1 MGFKKLVNDIKVEKR
16 RKLIAIY
23 CRVSTEEQSENG
35 YSIDEQ
41 ERLLEE
47 WCKKMGYVIYK
58 CYSDRGISGK
68 NIKDRPALKELLSDA
83 KAGKFDMVIS
93 WKINRVSRKLEDVLK
108 IVNLLEKNN
117 ITFKSYSEPFETD
130 TPAGRMQFQMMALI
144 GEFERGTIAQNV
156 KMGMI
161 AKAKSGNWC
170 GGRVLGYD
178 LVPNNSPEEEKKGK
192 NKLKINEKEAEIVR
206 FIFNEYSKGKGYK
219 AITNQINKL
228 GYKTKK
234 GNDFS
239 VGSIRDILTNPV
251 YIGEIRY
258 NVRQNWS
265 EKRRRNINPNPIRVK
280 GKHEAIID
288 RELWDKVQLILES
301 KKGKPSRIYDGEYP
315 LTGILRCPKCG
326 AGMVISRTTNT
337 LADGSKKRIAY
348 YCCGN
353 WKNKGTSVCNS
364 NTIRVD
370 KANEYVF
377 KKIEEL
383 VSNEAMIKAVVK
395 NINKERKDKVK
406 PAKRLLGDI
415 DKELEKLDK
424 RKRKIFEAYE
434 DDILTKEEF
443 QTRKNELNEKIRI
456 LEEEKKPLLN
466 TISEEV
472 SEEIPYEF
480 IKDILMNFSKILNS
494 SVSREQQK
502 KLLHMIISEI
512 TMNESREIESIK
524 LNINDKLVEYLVKE
538 GGVPIKGIPSSFM
551 LINVGLKVLN
561 LDVVRG
567 CKIKCVNS

>member
-83 KAGKFDMVIS
+83 KEGKFDMVIS

-551 LINVGLKVLN
+551 LINIGLKVLN
-561 LDVVRG
+561 LSIV
-567 CKIKCVNS
+567 I

>member
-192 NKLKINEKEAEIVR
+192 NKLEINEKEAEIVR
-206 FIFNEYSKGKGYK
+206 FIFNEYRKGKGYK
-219 AITNQINKL
+219 AITNKMNKL

-234 GNDFS
+234 GNNFS

-337 LADGSKKRIAY
+337 LADGTKKRIAY

-434 DDILTKEEF
+434 DDILTKDEF

-561 LDVVRG
+561 LDVV
-567 CKIKCVNS
+567 I

>member
-424 RKRKIFEAYE
+424 RKRKIFEAYD

-561 LDVVRG
+561 LDVV
-567 CKIKCVNS
+567 I

>member
-108 IVNLLEKNN
+108 IVNILEKNN

-192 NKLKINEKEAEIVR
+192 NKLEINEKEAEIVR

-219 AITNQINKL
+219 AITNKMNKL

-234 GNDFS
+234 GNNFS

-337 LADGSKKRIAY
+337 LADGTKKRIAY

-443 QTRKNELNEKIRI
+443 QTRKDELNEKIRI

-466 TISEEV
+466 TISEDV

-480 IKDILMNFSKILNS
+480 IKDVLMNFSKVLNS

-551 LINVGLKVLN
+551 LINIGLKVLN
-561 LDVVRG
+561 LSIV
-567 CKIKCVNS
+567 I

>member
-108 IVNLLEKNN
+108 IVNLLEKND

-192 NKLKINEKEAEIVR
+192 NKLEINEKEAEIVR

-234 GNDFS
+234 GNNFS

-288 RELWDKVQLILES
+288 REVWDKVQLILES
-301 KKGKPSRIYDGEYP
+301 KKGKPSRIYDGEYS

-337 LADGSKKRIAY
+337 LADGTKKRIAY

-383 VSNEAMIKAVVK
+383 VSNEAMTKVVVK

-434 DDILTKEEF
+434 DDIITKEEF
-443 QTRKNELNEKIRI
+443 QIRKDELNEKIRI

-466 TISEEV
+466 TISEDV

-480 IKDILMNFSKILNS
+480 IKDILMNFSKVLNS

-512 TMNESREIESIK
+512 TMNESREIDSIK
-524 LNINDKLVEYLVKE
+524 LNINEKLVEYLVKE

-551 LINVGLKVLN
+551 LINVGVRILN
-561 LDVVRG
+561 LDIV
-567 CKIKCVNS
+567 I

>member
-35 YSIDEQ
+35 YSIDEK

-108 IVNLLEKNN
+108 IVNILEKNN

-161 AKAKSGNWC
+161 SKAKYGNWC

-192 NKLKINEKEAEIVR
+192 NKLEINEKEAEIVR

-234 GNDFS
+234 GNNFS

-337 LADGSKKRIAY
+337 LADGTKKRIAY

-494 SVSREQQK
+494 SISREQQK

-512 TMNESREIESIK
+512 TMNESREIDSIK

-551 LINVGLKVLN
+551 LINIGIRILN
-561 LDVVRG
+561 LDIV
-567 CKIKCVNS
+567 I

>member
-1 MGFKKLVNDIKVEKR
+1 MGFKKLVNDIKIEKR
-16 RKLIAIY
+16 RKIIAIY
-23 CRVSTEEQSENG
+23 CRVSTDEQAEFG

-41 ERLLEE
+41 KRLLEE
-47 WCKKMGYVIYK
+47 WCKANDYIIYK

-83 KAGKFDMVIS
+83 KEGKFDMVIS

-108 IVNLLEKNN
+108 IVSLLEKNN

-192 NKLKINEKEAEIVR
+192 NKLEINEKEAEIVR

-234 GNDFS
+234 GNNFS

-337 LADGSKKRIAY
+337 LADGTKKRIAY

-406 PAKRLLGDI
+406 PAKRLLSDI

-434 DDILTKEEF
+434 DDIITKEEF
-443 QTRKNELNEKIRI
+443 QIRKDELNEKIRN
-456 LEEEKKPLLN
+456 LEEEKKPLLK

-551 LINVGLKVLN
+551 LINVGVRILN
-561 LDVVRG
+561 LDIV
-567 CKIKCVNS
+567 I

>member
-1 MGFKKLVNDIKVEKR
+1 MGFKKLVNDTKIEKR
-16 RKLIAIY
+16 RKIIAIY
-23 CRVSTEEQSENG
+23 CRVSTDEQAEFG

-41 ERLLEE
+41 KRLLEE
-47 WCKKMGYVIYK
+47 WCKANDYIIYK

-315 LTGILRCPKCG
+315 LTGILRRPKCG

-561 LDVVRG
+561 LDVV
-567 CKIKCVNS
+567 I

>member
-16 RKLIAIY
+16 RKLIAVY

-156 KMGMI
+156 KIGMI
-161 AKAKSGNWC
+161 AKAKNGNWC

-192 NKLKINEKEAEIVR
+192 NKLEINEKEAEIVR

-219 AITNQINKL
+219 AITNKMNKL

-234 GNDFS
+234 GNNFS

-337 LADGSKKRIAY
+337 LADGTKRRIAY

-443 QTRKNELNEKIRI
+443 QTRKDELNEKIRI

-466 TISEEV
+466 TISEDV

-480 IKDILMNFSKILNS
+480 IKDILKNFSKVLNS

-512 TMNESREIESIK
+512 TMNESREIDSIK
-524 LNINDKLVEYLVKE
+524 LNINDNLVDYLVKE

-551 LINVGLKVLN
+551 LINVGLKVLD
-561 LDVVRG
+561 LD
-567 CKIKCVNS
+567 ISI

>member
-192 NKLKINEKEAEIVR
+192 NKLEINEKEAEIVR

-219 AITNQINKL
+219 AITNKMNKL

-234 GNDFS
+234 GNNFS

-337 LADGSKKRIAY
+337 LADGTKKRIAY

-434 DDILTKEEF
+434 DDILTKDEF

-561 LDVVRG
+561 LDVV
-567 CKIKCVNS
+567 I

>member
-1 MGFKKLVNDIKVEKR
+1 MGFKKLVNDIKIEKR
-16 RKLIAIY
+16 RKIIAIY
-23 CRVSTEEQSENG
+23 CRVSTDEQAEFG

-41 ERLLEE
+41 KRLLEE
-47 WCKKMGYVIYK
+47 WCKANDYIIYK

-83 KAGKFDMVIS
+83 KEGKFDMVIS

-108 IVNLLEKNN
+108 IVNILEKNN

-192 NKLKINEKEAEIVR
+192 NKLEINEKEAEIVR

-219 AITNQINKL
+219 AITNKMNKL

-234 GNDFS
+234 GNNFS

-337 LADGSKKRIAY
+337 LADGTKKRIAY

-443 QTRKNELNEKIRI
+443 QTRKDELNEKIRI

-466 TISEEV
+466 TISDEV
-472 SEEIPYEF
+472 SEDIPYEL

-524 LNINDKLVEYLVKE
+524 LNINDKLIEYLVKE

-551 LINVGLKVLN
+551 LRNIGLKVLSLN
-561 LDVVRG
+561 
-567 CKIKCVNS
+567 ITI

>member
-192 NKLKINEKEAEIVR
+192 NKLEINEKEAEIVR

-219 AITNQINKL
+219 AITNKMNKL

-234 GNDFS
+234 GNNFS

-337 LADGSKKRIAY
+337 LADGTKKRIAY

-480 IKDILMNFSKILNS
+480 IKDILMNFSKVLNS
-494 SVSREQQK
+494 NVSREQQK

-561 LDVVRG
+561 LSIV
-567 CKIKCVNS
+567 I

>member
-1 MGFKKLVNDIKVEKR
+1 MGFNKLVNDIKVEKR

-234 GNDFS
+234 GNNFS

-561 LDVVRG
+561 LDVV
-567 CKIKCVNS
+567 I

>member
-1 MGFKKLVNDIKVEKR
+1 MGFKKLVNDIKIEKR
-16 RKLIAIY
+16 RKIIAIY
-23 CRVSTEEQSENG
+23 CRVSTDEQAEFG

-41 ERLLEE
+41 KRLLEE
-47 WCKKMGYVIYK
+47 WCKANDYIIYK

-192 NKLKINEKEAEIVR
+192 NKLEINEKEAEIVR

-561 LDVVRG
+561 LSIV
-567 CKIKCVNS
+567 I

>member
-1 MGFKKLVNDIKVEKR
+1 MGFKKLVNDIKVEKI

-480 IKDILMNFSKILNS
+480 IKDILMNFSKVLNS

-561 LDVVRG
+561 LDVV
-567 CKIKCVNS
+567 I

>member
-1 MGFKKLVNDIKVEKR
+1 MGFNKLVNDIKVEKR

-108 IVNLLEKNN
+108 IVNILEKNN

-192 NKLKINEKEAEIVR
+192 NKLEINEKEAEIVR

-234 GNDFS
+234 GNNFS

-337 LADGSKKRIAY
+337 LADGTKKRIAY

-443 QTRKNELNEKIRI
+443 QTRKDELNEKIRI

-466 TISEEV
+466 TISEDV

-480 IKDILMNFSKILNS
+480 IKDVLMNFSKVLNS

-551 LINVGLKVLN
+551 LINIGLKVLN
-561 LDVVRG
+561 LSIV
-567 CKIKCVNS
+567 I

>member
-192 NKLKINEKEAEIVR
+192 NKLEINEKEAEIVR

-219 AITNQINKL
+219 AITNKMNKL

-234 GNDFS
+234 GNNFS

-337 LADGSKKRIAY
+337 LADGTKKRIAY

-434 DDILTKEEF
+434 DDILTKDEF

-466 TISEEV
+466 IISEEV

-561 LDVVRG
+561 LDVV
-567 CKIKCVNS
+567 I

>member
-337 LADGSKKRIAY
+337 LADGTKKRIAY

-383 VSNEAMIKAVVK
+383 VSNEAVIKAVVK

-561 LDVVRG
+561 LDVV
-567 CKIKCVNS
+567 I

>member
-108 IVNLLEKNN
+108 IVNILEKNN

-538 GGVPIKGIPSSFM
+538 GGIPIKGIPSSFM

-561 LDVVRG
+561 LDVV
-567 CKIKCVNS
+567 I

>member
-192 NKLKINEKEAEIVR
+192 NKLEINEKEAEIVR

-219 AITNQINKL
+219 AITNKMNKL

-234 GNDFS
+234 GNNFS

-337 LADGSKKRIAY
+337 LADGTKKRIAY

-370 KANEYVF
+370 KANEHVF

-434 DDILTKEEF
+434 DDILTKDEF

-480 IKDILMNFSKILNS
+480 IKDILMNFSKVLNS

-512 TMNESREIESIK
+512 TMNESRKIDSIK

-551 LINVGLKVLN
+551 LKNIGLKVLD
-561 LDVVRG
+561 LDIAIIG
-567 CKIKCVNS
+567 

>member
-93 WKINRVSRKLEDVLK
+93 WKINRLSRKLEDVLK

-561 LDVVRG
+561 LDVV
-567 CKIKCVNS
+567 I

>member
-117 ITFKSYSEPFETD
+117 ITFKSYSEPFESD

-192 NKLKINEKEAEIVR
+192 NKLEINEKEAEIVR

-219 AITNQINKL
+219 AITNKMNKL

-234 GNDFS
+234 GNNFS

-337 LADGSKKRIAY
+337 LADGTKKRIAY

-434 DDILTKEEF
+434 DDILTKDEF

-561 LDVVRG
+561 LDVV
-567 CKIKCVNS
+567 I

>member
-1 MGFKKLVNDIKVEKR
+1 MGFNKLVNDIKIEKM
-16 RKLIAIY
+16 RKIIAIY
-23 CRVSTEEQSENG
+23 CRVSTDEQAEFG

-41 ERLLEE
+41 KRLLEE
-47 WCKKMGYVIYK
+47 WCKANDYIIYK

-83 KAGKFDMVIS
+83 KEGKFDMVIS

-512 TMNESREIESIK
+512 TMNESREIDSIK
-524 LNINDKLVEYLVKE
+524 LNINNKLVEYLVKE

-551 LINVGLKVLN
+551 LRNIGVRILN
-561 LDVVRG
+561 LN
-567 CKIKCVNS
+567 ITI

>member
-1 MGFKKLVNDIKVEKR
+1 MGFKKLVNDTKIEKR
-16 RKLIAIY
+16 RKIIAIY
-23 CRVSTEEQSENG
+23 CRVSTDEQAEFG

-41 ERLLEE
+41 KRLLEE
-47 WCKKMGYVIYK
+47 WCKANDYIIYK

-83 KAGKFDMVIS
+83 KEGKFDMVIS

-108 IVNLLEKNN
+108 IVNILEKNN

-192 NKLKINEKEAEIVR
+192 NKLEINEKEAEIVR

-219 AITNQINKL
+219 AITNKMNKL

-234 GNDFS
+234 GNNFS

-337 LADGSKKRIAY
+337 LADGTKKRIAY

-443 QTRKNELNEKIRI
+443 QTRKNELNEKIRT

-466 TISEEV
+466 TISDEV

-494 SVSREQQK
+494 SISREQQK

-512 TMNESREIESIK
+512 TMNESREIDSIK
-524 LNINDKLVEYLVKE
+524 LNINDKLVDYLVKE

-551 LINVGLKVLN
+551 LRNIIVSVLN
-561 LDVVRG
+561 
-567 CKIKCVNS
+567 IYIEI

>member
-1 MGFKKLVNDIKVEKR
+1 MGFKKLVNDIKIEKR
-16 RKLIAIY
+16 RKIIAIY
-23 CRVSTEEQSENG
+23 CRVSTDEQAEFG

-41 ERLLEE
+41 KRLLEE
-47 WCKKMGYVIYK
+47 WCKANDYIIYK

-83 KAGKFDMVIS
+83 KEGKFDMVIS

-108 IVNLLEKNN
+108 IVSLLEKNN

-192 NKLKINEKEAEIVR
+192 NKLEINEKEAEIVR

-234 GNDFS
+234 GNNFS

-337 LADGSKKRIAY
+337 LADGTKKRIAY

-443 QTRKNELNEKIRI
+443 QTRKDELNEKIRI

-466 TISEEV
+466 TISEDV

-480 IKDILMNFSKILNS
+480 IKDILMNFSKVLNS

-512 TMNESREIESIK
+512 TMNESREIDSIK

-551 LINVGLKVLN
+551 LRNIGLKVLD
-561 LDVVRG
+561 LDIVIIG
-567 CKIKCVNS
+567 

>member
-108 IVNLLEKNN
+108 IVNILEKNN

-234 GNDFS
+234 GNNFS

-561 LDVVRG
+561 LDVV
-567 CKIKCVNS
+567 I

>member
-561 LDVVRG
+561 LDV
-567 CKIKCVNS
+567 

>member
-93 WKINRVSRKLEDVLK
+93 WKINRLSRKLEDVLK

-192 NKLKINEKEAEIVR
+192 NKLEINEKEAEIVR

-219 AITNQINKL
+219 AITNKMNKL

-234 GNDFS
+234 GNNFS

-337 LADGSKKRIAY
+337 LADGTKKRIAY

-370 KANEYVF
+370 KANEHVF

-434 DDILTKEEF
+434 DDILTKDEF

-480 IKDILMNFSKILNS
+480 IKDILMNFSKVLNS

-538 GGVPIKGIPSSFM
+538 GGIPIKGIPSSFM
-551 LINVGLKVLN
+551 LRNVGLKVLN
-561 LDVVRG
+561 LN
-567 CKIKCVNS
+567 III

>member
-192 NKLKINEKEAEIVR
+192 NKLEINEKEAEIVR

-219 AITNQINKL
+219 AITNKMNKL

-234 GNDFS
+234 GNNFS

-337 LADGSKKRIAY
+337 LADGTKKRIAY

-370 KANEYVF
+370 KANEHVF

-434 DDILTKEEF
+434 DDILTKDEF

-480 IKDILMNFSKILNS
+480 IKDILMNFSKVLNS

-551 LINVGLKVLN
+551 LRNVGLKILN
-561 LDVVRG
+561 LN
-567 CKIKCVNS
+567 III

>member
-1 MGFKKLVNDIKVEKR
+1 MGFKKLVNDIKVDKR

-561 LDVVRG
+561 LDVV
-567 CKIKCVNS
+567 I

>member
-1 MGFKKLVNDIKVEKR
+1 MGFKKLVNDTKIEKR
-16 RKLIAIY
+16 RKIIAIY
-23 CRVSTEEQSENG
+23 CWVSTDEQAEFG

-41 ERLLEE
+41 KRLLEE
-47 WCKKMGYVIYK
+47 WCKANDYIIYK

-83 KAGKFDMVIS
+83 KEGKFDMVIS

-192 NKLKINEKEAEIVR
+192 NKLEINEKEAEIVR

-219 AITNQINKL
+219 AITNKMNKL

-234 GNDFS
+234 GNNFS

-337 LADGSKKRIAY
+337 LADGTKKRIAY

-443 QTRKNELNEKIRI
+443 QTRKDELNEKIRI

-466 TISEEV
+466 TISEDV

-480 IKDILMNFSKILNS
+480 IKDILMNFSKVLNS

-512 TMNESREIESIK
+512 TMNESREIDSIK

-551 LINVGLKVLN
+551 LRNIGLKVLN
-561 LDVVRG
+561 LEIV
-567 CKIKCVNS
+567 I

>member
-1 MGFKKLVNDIKVEKR
+1 MGFKKLVNDIKIEKR
-16 RKLIAIY
+16 RKIIAIY
-23 CRVSTEEQSENG
+23 CRVSTDEQAEFG

-41 ERLLEE
+41 KRLLEE
-47 WCKKMGYVIYK
+47 WCKANDYIIYK

-83 KAGKFDMVIS
+83 KEGKFDMVIS

-108 IVNLLEKNN
+108 IVNLLEKND

-178 LVPNNSPEEEKKGK
+178 LVPNNSPEEEKRGK
-192 NKLKINEKEAEIVR
+192 NKLEINEKEAEIVR

-219 AITNQINKL
+219 AITNKMNKL

-234 GNDFS
+234 GNNFS

-301 KKGKPSRIYDGEYP
+301 KKGKLSRIYDGEYP

-337 LADGSKKRIAY
+337 LADGTKKRIAY

-443 QTRKNELNEKIRI
+443 QTRKDELNEKIRI

-466 TISEEV
+466 TISEDV

-480 IKDILMNFSKILNS
+480 IKDILMNFSKVLNS

-512 TMNESREIESIK
+512 TMNESREVESIK

-551 LINVGLKVLN
+551 LINIGLKVLN
-561 LDVVRG
+561 LSIV
-567 CKIKCVNS
+567 I